1 MLKEMRRIHD
11 DPQLECQDSFIQ
23 ATPKQKRVSIQQDRK
38 KQEHQEME
46 NGDARPIDGLVNV
59 GTL

>member
-1 MLKEMRRIHD
+1 MRIHD

-23 ATPKQKRVSIQQDRK
+23 SIQQDRK
-38 KQEHQEME
+38 KQEPQEME
-46 NGDARPIDGLVNV
+46 NADAHTIDEFVNV